1 MCITLNIMDKHKKGK
16 KQPSEWSKTG
26 SFMHKPERGWIHPDA
41 QIKPDAGVCY
51 GVRYIGCLEVK
62 ESMRQLDFDTRTAL
76 AREAIC
82 RVCEAAGLK
91 TAKKRKVDKKLV
103 KMLGDAPKM
112 QYAGSNVNLTITT
125 DCLTLIIMESGEMIA
140 NHQMPGISFASGG
153 DSETLDFV
161 AYVAK
166 DAANGRACHV
176 LECGGGLAE
185 DVITTIGQAFE
196 LRFKEYLKNQPKPV
210 TVQDP
215 TEKGIADS
223 DAWGNDESDYYN
235 DRPDARPPLAE
246 AATGNANYSA
256 PKSNLPISDG
266 LYASVKEPPQLYDV
280 PKDQPLIDFG
290 ATGGQT
296 YDNKEGQ
303 VYDNKESV
311 FNGDAEFE
319 GNMYDNKENVM
330 EEPTTNG
337 DAFDMNPFQ
346 SSLQNTETEPELPQ
360 RQFASDSMVV
370 HEPSRPEIPQR
381 PQPKL
386 PEEDSIPKHNIAPMF
401 ETWYHGQLPRKQAE
415 KLLQKDG
422 DFLVRKSSND
432 QNQYV
437 LSGRQNGVIK
447 HLLLVD
453 PDGIVR
459 TKDHTF
465 ESVPHLIKYHMKHG
479 LPIVSQESELHLV
492 RPVSNNYTNC

>member
-1 MCITLNIMDKHKKGK
+1 MEKSKKKGK
-16 KQPSEWSKTG
+16 TPSEWSKTG

-153 DSETLDFV
+153 DSDTLDFV

-166 DAANGRACHV
+166 DTANGRACHV

-210 TVQDP
+210 TVTDP
-215 TEKGIADS
+215 KEKGIADG
-223 DAWGNDESDYYN
+223 DAWGDDEGDYYN

-246 AATGNANYSA
+246 AANYSA
-256 PKSNLPISDG
+256 PKSNLPVSDG
-266 LYASVKEPPQLYDV
+266 MYASVKEPAQLYDV
-280 PKDQPLIDFG
+280 PKDQPLVEMG
-290 ATGGQT
+290 AVGGQT
-296 YDNKEGQ
+296 YDNKEGKM
-303 VYDNKESV
+303 YDNKESV
-311 FNGDAEFE
+311 FNGTSEFE
-319 GNMYDNKENVM
+319 GNLYDNKENVM
-330 EEPTTNG
+330 DEPTTNG
-337 DAFDMNPFQ
+337 DPFDMDPFQ
-346 SSLQNTETEPELPQ
+346 SELQKTEKEPVLPP
-360 RQFASDSMVV
+360 RMLEPDFDPRPNIP
-370 HEPSRPEIPQR
+370 HRPHEEPSSHKP
-381 PQPKL
+381 
-386 PEEDSIPKHNIAPMF
+386 NIAPMF
-401 ETWYHGQLPRKQAE
+401 ETWYHGGLPRKQAE
-415 KLLQKDG
+415 KLLQRDG
-422 DFLVRKSSND
+422 DFLVRKSSSD
-432 QNQYV
+432 QNQFV
-437 LSGRQNGVIK
+437 LSGRQNGIIK

-465 ESVPHLIKYHMKHG
+465 ESVPHLIKYHMKHK
-479 LPIVSQESELHLV
+479 LPIISQESELHLV
-492 RPVSNNYTNC
+492 RPISNNYTNC